1 MASDYVQLG
10 TRAPKTKCCSL
21 QQREDRFVKQFQGLE
36 FLFSPLLEEY
46 YNPTHGQA
54 EENNNNQAPNA
65 SFQEDKFINPFCT
78 RDELHQFDRL
88 NVWELVDKPFGKM
101 EGIDFDES
109 FALVARLDR
118 RGLVAQP
125 EGFIDPDHQENVT
138 FKGKLCMIKSKLHG
152 LVDVKEIKLHCMS
165 SAEARVRGVI
175 CRKFHA
181 QVMWMRKA
189 SKIMALIQ
197 QKYVVLRTLRQHAYH
212 APRVLLSPTC
222 AKHVRI
228 RCTLSAEALI
238 EPPAEVPATNV
249 LSTVVIVPHADPS
262 VSVEDYDN
270 PDSADVV
277 PENAILG
284 SESEG
289 KIDASAGDGLTF
301 SQLDDE
307 ARDAVL

>member
-212 APRVLLSPTC
+212 APRPFRG
-222 AKHVRI
+222 K
-228 RCTLSAEALI
+228 
-238 EPPAEVPATNV
+238 TNV
-249 LSTVVIVPHADPS
+249 LSQRKSVVFVLLSGALFQPHRRRDILSFMSLTKRVFKGARNIDQRGDRLASSILKCKLQEGYEPTQERIADS
-262 VSVEDYDN
+262 R
-270 PDSADVV
+270 
-277 PENAILG
+277 G
-284 SESEG
+284 S
-289 KIDASAGDGLTF
+289 
-301 SQLDDE
+301 
-307 ARDAVL
+307 